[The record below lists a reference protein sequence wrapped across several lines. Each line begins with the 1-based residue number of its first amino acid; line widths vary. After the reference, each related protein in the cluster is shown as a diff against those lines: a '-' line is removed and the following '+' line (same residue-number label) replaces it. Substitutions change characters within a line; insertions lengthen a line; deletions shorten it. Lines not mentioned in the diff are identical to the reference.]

1 MNKSNIFTLL
11 FAGVLLF
18 QFPYSLAD
26 KGERQHRS
34 PYNDS
39 SNSKTTPK
47 TFDPDATAQASAPA
61 KQNSCPECFSWDLDG
76 SGKAEPLTDGLIF
89 IRYLFGFEDEAL
101 VSGAVSD
108 NATRKTSEQI
118 IAFLDG
124 NQGLTDIDDDSKTE
138 PLTDGLLLIR
148 YLFGF
153 EDSALTSG
161 ALGEGHGRSES
172 SEISDFIATQLPET
186 QYDEP
191 SDPELEWDLPPATA
205 AQVGTDQAAVDAVI
219 DHILTDIA
227 VQSVMVTKDGFLIGE
242 RYATGYDENSLGTS
256 WSMAKSFYSA
266 AIGAAISEGKIS
278 SVDQKASEIITEW
291 QDTNKANITLHQMLQ
306 MRSGYSR
313 VDEVFFNNDQTAYA
327 IDRPIVRAPGSEFA
341 YSNANSQ
348 LFEPII
354 RRTTGLSAH
363 EYLSQKILTPIGID
377 ISEAGLWFDA
387 SGLHPMTYC
396 CIDMKPADF
405 ARFGLLY
412 ARDGKWRDTQILPVD
427 YVEDSLT
434 ANGWYGYQWWILNEA
449 YFYGASVPMVIAAA
463 QGLDGQYIFV
473 WPEEDIVIVV
483 LTKYSHPIEQG
494 YIVDLSSNPLNYPIT
509 CVARNSCSDSVGD
522 PHPSFGHLQLVELM
536 VPLGDN
542 P

>member
-191 SDPELEWDLPPATA
+191 SDPELEWDLTPATA

-313 VDEVFFNNDQTAYA
+313 VDEVFFNND
-327 IDRPIVRAPGSEFA
+327 
-341 YSNANSQ
+341 
-348 LFEPII
+348 
-354 RRTTGLSAH
+354 
-363 EYLSQKILTPIGID
+363 
-377 ISEAGLWFDA
+377 
-387 SGLHPMTYC
+387 
-396 CIDMKPADF
+396 
-405 ARFGLLY
+405 
-412 ARDGKWRDTQILPVD
+412 
-427 YVEDSLT
+427 
-434 ANGWYGYQWWILNEA
+434 
-449 YFYGASVPMVIAAA
+449 
-463 QGLDGQYIFV
+463 
-473 WPEEDIVIVV
+473 
-483 LTKYSHPIEQG
+483 
-494 YIVDLSSNPLNYPIT
+494 
-509 CVARNSCSDSVGD
+509 
-522 PHPSFGHLQLVELM
+522 
-536 VPLGDN
+536 
-542 P
+542 